1 VFSLEEQ
8 ISSYKKVTKKI
19 PVTSKPLLKKKCI
32 VKVKKRKIRG
42 TSESEL
48 KLRNSNTGRRKDC
61 KKKTNMVCPQRRKK
75 ERKKVILIRKII
87 KREAC
92 PQPEGFRGPRGFKGP
107 QGATEPAGPQG
118 EQGPPGPLPDITI
131 IPMVNRYYYITSSDL
146 VVSGPVAISANLF
159 TDDAGNLITNFSG
172 LGPNSYNNLFING
185 ILQEGNAYSVSPNT
199 LTLNLQGNTV
209 YSGTPITLE
218 TIQFFALV
226 S

>member
-1 VFSLEEQ
+1 MSPPLKPEKETQ
-8 ISSYKKVTKKI
+8 SIS
-19 PVTSKPLLKKKCI
+19 
-32 VKVKKRKIRG
+32 KR
-42 TSESEL
+42 
-48 KLRNSNTGRRKDC
+48 
-61 KKKTNMVCPQRRKK
+61 P
-75 ERKKVILIRKII
+75 
-87 KREAC
+87 
-92 PQPEGFRGPRGFKGP
+92 PGP
-107 QGATEPAGPQG
+107 QGTQGPPGPQGLQGPQGPAGTDGATGPAGPQG
-118 EQGPPGPLPDITI
+118 PTGATGPQGPPGPLPDITI

-159 TDDAGNLITNFSG
+159 TDDAGNLITDFSG

>member
-1 VFSLEEQ
+1 MSPPLKPEKETQ
-8 ISSYKKVTKKI
+8 SIS
-19 PVTSKPLLKKKCI
+19 
-32 VKVKKRKIRG
+32 KR
-42 TSESEL
+42 
-48 KLRNSNTGRRKDC
+48 
-61 KKKTNMVCPQRRKK
+61 P
-75 ERKKVILIRKII
+75 
-87 KREAC
+87 
-92 PQPEGFRGPRGFKGP
+92 PGP
-107 QGATEPAGPQG
+107 QGTQGPPGPQGIQGPQGPAGTDRATGSAGPQGPAGASGPQGPPGPQG

-146 VVSGPVAISANLF
+146 VVSGPVAISATLF
-159 TDDAGNLITNFSG
+159 TDDAGNLITDFSG

-185 ILQEGNAYSVSPNT
+185 ILQEGNAYSLSPNT